1 MQSKNGS
8 LTPELEKK
16 LRDTYYDISH
26 SAGFSSITKL
36 ATHVGTSKENVKEWL
51 RGQEAYSLHKPI
63 RRNFKRNRY
72 FVPSFGYQF
81 ESDLADFS
89 SIASEND
96 GFKFLLVVIDVF
108 SKVAQVEPM
117 KNKSGKTTAEALKKI
132 LKRMGPAII
141 FRTDRGLEYGNLNV
155 AKILAQENIK
165 HVVTDNEEVK
175 CACAE
180 RLIRTIKTKIYKYFT
195 HFGKQRYVDIIQK
208 VIESYNNTIHS
219 AIGRKPK
226 DVNSDNL
233 REVFEYLYGGKG
245 RYKKL
250 KMFPKEKPKFKI
262 GDHVKISESKLHF
275 AKGYQPNFSHEYF
288 VISKVILRVPTVY
301 RLKDSF
307 GEEITGTWYET
318 ELQSIKIEGS
328 TEFRIDTIIKTQGK
342 GRTRKLY
349 VKWKGYPE
357 KFNSWILEKDL
368 VNL

>member
-1 MQSKNGS
+1 MPSKNGS

-16 LRDTYYDISH
+16 LRDAYYDISH
-26 SAGFSSITKL
+26 SAGFSSISKL
-36 ATHVGTSKENVKEWL
+36 AKHVGTSKENVKEWFKS
-51 RGQEAYSLHKPI
+51 QEAYSLHKPI

-72 FVPSFGYQF
+72 FAPSQGYQY

-89 SIASEND
+89 SISVEND

-108 SKVAQVEPM
+108 SKVAHVEPM
-117 KNKSGKTTAEALKKI
+117 KNKSGKTTAEALAKI

-141 FRTDRGLEYGNLNV
+141 FRTDRGLEYKNSHV
-155 AKILAQENIK
+155 AKILAQENMK

-180 RLIRTIKTKIYKYFT
+180 RLIRTIKNKIYKYFT

-208 VIESYNNTIHS
+208 VIESYNNTVHS
-219 AIGRKPK
+219 AIGRKPNE
-226 DVNSDNL
+226 VNSDNL
-233 REVFEYLYGGKG
+233 REVFEYLYRGKG

-250 KMFPKEKPKFKI
+250 KMIPKEKPKFKI
-262 GDHVKISESKLHF
+262 GDHVKVSESKLHF

-288 VISKVILRVPTVY
+288 VISKIILRVPTVY
-301 RLKDSF
+301 RLKDSA
-307 GEEITGTWYET
+307 GEEITGTWYEN
-318 ELQSIKIEGS
+318 ELQSVNIEGS
-328 TEFRIDTIIKTQGK
+328 TEFRIDKIIKTQGK
-342 GRTRKLY
+342 GPTRKLY